1 MTPEL
6 ERLVEEFDI
15 ALRLHGYTIESI
27 IAIDENGEKIGAPIP
42 PKKKP

>member
-6 ERLVEEFDI
+6 DRMIEEFDI
-15 ALRLHGYTIESI
+15 ALRLQGYTIGSI
-27 IAIDENGEKIGAPIP
+27 FEIDENGEKIGAPIP

>member
-6 ERLVEEFDI
+6 ERLVEECNV